1 MDPPN
6 SNNTH
11 EEQHAPHNDTAQQS
25 INNLAPIINNPSAL
39 MKSAAA
45 QQQQASTSSTRK
57 RPPPKQLNNKPP
69 QRRSRLSI
77 DAELITDANQQQ
89 QQQCSYATS
98 SLQRHKSDEC
108 NIGGDCNHC
117 RDEAATGIINLAR
130 GGAFNNTAA
139 DANSANKLPPIQ
151 PQQHSM
157 QRPPSVV
164 NSQYNPQASLLAAA
178 AASLP
183 PTSAIPPNL
192 STNSP
197 AMATNMNIHPHS
209 IIGTASIGTA
219 QQLQQQQQQ
228 QSNNNTYHNSI
239 VQLTIVKCKP
249 SYNEPWNKLP
259 MERVVG
265 IGVIIPWTETLPS
278 NNGGVGPSN
287 NGTNNRTSAN
297 GTSASGVGSVEQGI
311 RILTT
316 ASLINHATSILGQNQ
331 SSTISIANC
340 TVDYISPSLDLA
352 LLKVNVNI
360 SVNDNNG
367 SYGWDYSPSAIS
379 YIQGNRLQGVGGI
392 SLPRLGEEVM
402 IVGYT
407 DSSSSVV
414 ARQQQQ
420 QHNRGTISGYHAIED
435 DSHILRMK
443 INLHTNNNG
452 VENCSGYCR
461 SSGVVVN
468 ISGQIVGIV
477 SSTSSSTSQDGFASG
492 IPGCVIG
499 NFLNQCSVRQQQQI
513 NAASSPQKVWGS
525 SKSSPAVSNSDSH
538 DTGDEIS
545 NKKSTLSFKGRT
557 NTGQRGDSNKGIKYL
572 PGIPNLGITGY
583 QTLENKALQQSLGL
597 EPNLGI
603 GVRILGINHTVHPS
617 GTTNTNDQIVG
628 SHQCNEDKKC
638 HTSML
643 RTDDVLL
650 AVDDEPVQC
659 DGTIRLTPSRP
670 NERVDFRWLIS
681 QRQVGSTVKLDVI
694 RQRKKV
700 QIHATLSASRH
711 LVPKIHEVEN
721 EEDTLPSYVI
731 CGGCVFVPL
740 TEAWL
745 LESSL
750 NKERSS
756 DVKVFQRYLQELRKG
771 GDQQIIILSHVLA
784 DSCNIGY
791 HDFQNMILTSVNG
804 QRPITNMHML
814 MDVLVKKNS
823 GSSIEFRLSNVHV
836 DRAKVVIC
844 MNANEVMESETRILN
859 NYGIES
865 WCSGVSSSLRLEAEG
880 KAHRHGAPCC
890 LKTMRA
896 LRNAVRQTTLVVPKQ
911 QSSSSKKNASST
923 IDNSNANDVS
933 VTRRIIEFGETHKMQ
948 SAPLFAGKYT
958 EEGGWT
964 QVKTKH
970 LSQLCACGKS
980 TRFYCICSIGVM
992 RCKDCFLAHCKDH
1005 SGHTC
1010 TEACGP
1016 NCNESG
1022 ADVIADGVEL
1032 VTTHKRKRNNPAQ
1045 AIQSRCVVC
1054 KAKTCYCCSSCGF
1067 EKEAALCHVSTGR
1080 NCLQLHATEKHS
1092 KKSASHN
1099 GDDKQHEHSEQCGAA
1114 DMCSSSI

>member
-1 MDPPN
+1 MKFHHIQSLTCTQTTNQLRYNMDMDPPN
-6 SNNTH
+6 SNNS
-11 EEQHAPHNDTAQQS
+11 EQQAPSSTTTAQQS

-45 QQQQASTSSTRK
+45 QQQLTSTSSRK
-57 RPPPKQLNNKPP
+57 RPPPKQYTNPQNK
-69 QRRSRLSI
+69 QRSRLSI
-77 DAELITDANQQQ
+77 DAELITDANQNQLPH
-89 QQQCSYATS
+89 CSYQSS
-98 SLQRHKSDEC
+98 SLKRHKSDEC

-130 GGAFNNTAA
+130 GGVFKNANASP
-139 DANSANKLPPIQ
+139 DANNGNKLPPIQ

-164 NSQYNPQASLLAAA
+164 NSSQYNPQASLLAAA
-178 AASLP
+178 AAASLP
-183 PTSAIPPNL
+183 PTSAIPTNL
-192 STNSP
+192 NATSHP
-197 AMATNMNIHPHS
+197 MPTNMNIHSHSANLQAHS
-209 IIGTASIGTA
+209 ILTTSIGNNL
-219 QQLQQQQQQ
+219 QLKQQQQ
-228 QSNNNTYHNSI
+228 NNTYHNSI

-249 SYNEPWNKLP
+249 SFIEPWNKLP
-259 MERVVG
+259 MERLVG
-265 IGVIIPWTETLPS
+265 TGVIIPWTETFPTSTDPS
-278 NNGGVGPSN
+278 M
-287 NGTNNRTSAN
+287 
-297 GTSASGVGSVEQGI
+297 GTSTAGNVNGKNTNKQGI

-316 ASLINHATSILGQNQ
+316 ASLINHATSILGQNI
-331 SSTISIANC
+331 SSPISANC
-340 TVDYISPSLDLA
+340 TVDYISLSLDLA
-352 LLKVNVNI
+352 LLKVDIDQNGV
-360 SVNDNNG
+360 NG
-367 SYGWDYSPSAIS
+367 SFGWDYYSPSAIS
-379 YIQGNRLQGVGGI
+379 YIQGNSRLQGVGGS

-402 IVGYT
+402 IVDG
-407 DSSSSVV
+407 S
-414 ARQQQQ
+414 AGQQQ
-420 QHNRGTISGYHAIED
+420 QHNRGTISGYHAVED
-435 DSHILRMK
+435 ENHILRMK
-443 INLHTNNNG
+443 INLHTNNYYTG
-452 VENCSGYCR
+452 DCG
-461 SSGVVVN
+461 SGVVVN
-468 ISGQIVGIV
+468 TNGQIVGIV
-477 SSTSSSTSQDGFASG
+477 SSSSSTTTQDGFASG
-492 IPGCVIG
+492 IPACVIG
-499 NFLNQCSVRQQQQI
+499 NFLNQCSVKQQQQQHT
-513 NAASSPQKVWGS
+513 ASPQVGWGS
-525 SKSSPAVSNSDSH
+525 SKSPTVSNSDSH
-538 DTGDEIS
+538 DTGDES
-545 NKKSTLSFKGRT
+545 SRKSATSFKGRT
-557 NTGQRGDSNKGIKYL
+557 NTGQRGDGKGIKYL

-617 GTTNTNDQIVG
+617 GATNTNDQGVG

-650 AVDDEPVQC
+650 AVDDEPVQL

-700 QIHATLSASRH
+700 QIHATLSSPQH

-745 LESSL
+745 LESL
-750 NKERSS
+750 NNGRLS
-756 DVKVFQRYLQELRKG
+756 DNLQVYQRYLQELRR

-791 HDFQNMILTSVNG
+791 HDFTNMILTSVNG
-804 QRPITNMHML
+804 QRPMTNMHML

-823 GSSIEFRLSNVHV
+823 GSSIEFRLSNVHI

-844 MNANEVMESETRILN
+844 MNANEVMESETRILS

-896 LRNAVRQTTLVVPKQ
+896 LRNAVRQTMLVVPKQ
-911 QSSSSKKNASST
+911 QSSSKKNASST
-923 IDNSNANDVS
+923 TADNNNTNDVS

-1010 TEACGP
+1010 TDACGP

-1099 GDDKQHEHSEQCGAA
+1099 GDDKQHEHSEHCGAA

>member
-1 MDPPN
+1 MDMDPPN
-6 SNNTH
+6 SNDT
-11 EEQHAPHNDTAQQS
+11 EQQATSSTTTAQQS
-25 INNLAPIINNPSAL
+25 INNLAPIINNPTAL

-45 QQQQASTSSTRK
+45 QQQQQASTSSRK
-57 RPPPKQLNNKPP
+57 RPPPKPLNNKPP
-69 QRRSRLSI
+69 QRSRMSI
-77 DAELITDANQQQ
+77 DAELIADANQNQV
-89 QQQCSYATS
+89 QCTYQSLR

-130 GGAFNNTAA
+130 GGANFKNNTAA
-139 DANSANKLPPIQ
+139 GSSNGVGNNSVSVV
-151 PQQHSM
+151 QQQ

-178 AASLP
+178 AAAASLP
-183 PTSAIPPNL
+183 PTSAIPPNI
-192 STNSP
+192 N
-197 AMATNMNIHPHS
+197 ATSHSMPNNMNIHPHS
-209 IIGTASIGTA
+209 IIGTASIGTNV
-219 QQLQQQQQQ
+219 QQQ
-228 QSNNNTYHNSI
+228 NNTYHNSI

-249 SYNEPWNKLP
+249 SYIEPWNKLP
-259 MERVVG
+259 MESCVG
-265 IGVIIPWTETLPS
+265 TGVIIPWTETVLPS
-278 NNGGVGPSN
+278 NNG
-287 NGTNNRTSAN
+287 NGLTNK
-297 GTSASGVGSVEQGI
+297 GTSNKQGI

-316 ASLINHATSILGQNQ
+316 ASLINHATSILGQNL
-331 SSTISIANC
+331 SSPISANC
-340 TVDYISPSLDLA
+340 TVDYISLSLDLA

-360 SVNDNNG
+360 DNDN
-367 SYGWDYSPSAIS
+367 SLIGWDCQLNVIS
-379 YIQGNRLQGVGGI
+379 NLIGFGFGNMSGMQGMGGI
-392 SLPRLGEEVM
+392 SLPRLSEEVM
-402 IVGYT
+402 IVGYNANGT
-407 DSSSSVV
+407 SNVS
-414 ARQQQQ
+414 AGMQQQ
-420 QHNRGTISGYHAIED
+420 QHNRGIISGYHAIED

-452 VENCSGYCR
+452 IGRDCG

-468 ISGQIVGIV
+468 TNGQIVGIV
-477 SSTSSSTSQDGFASG
+477 SSSSPTTQDGFTNG
-492 IPGCVIG
+492 IPACVIG
-499 NFLNQCSVRQQQQI
+499 NFLNQCSVRQQQQLS
-513 NAASSPQKVWGS
+513 AASPQTVWGTG
-525 SKSSPAVSNSDSH
+525 KSPSVSNSDSH
-538 DTGDEIS
+538 DTGDETP
-545 NKKSTLSFKGRT
+545 KKIAITSSKGQT
-557 NTGQRGDSNKGIKYL
+557 KTGQRGDGNKGIKYL

-583 QTLENKALQQSLGL
+583 QTLENKALQQNLGL
-597 EPNLGI
+597 KPNLGV
-603 GVRILGINHTVHPS
+603 GVRILGINHTTHPF
-617 GTTNTNDQIVG
+617 TTNNDQVVG

-643 RTDDVLL
+643 RTDDLLL
-650 AVDDEPVQC
+650 AVDDEPVQL

-681 QRQVGSTVKLDVI
+681 QRPVGSKVKLDVI
-694 RQRKKV
+694 RQRKKM

-745 LESSL
+745 LESL
-750 NKERSS
+750 NKGRSS
-756 DVKVFQRYLQELRKG
+756 DVQVFQRYLQEQRK

-784 DSCNIGY
+784 DSCNFGY
-791 HDFQNMILTSVNG
+791 HGFQNMILTSVNG
-804 QRPITNMHML
+804 QRPITNIQML

-844 MNANEVMESETRILN
+844 MNANEVLESETCILS

-880 KAHRHGAPCC
+880 KAHRHGTPCC

-896 LRNAVRQTTLVVPKQ
+896 LRSSVRQTTLVVPKQ
-911 QSSSSKKNASST
+911 QSSSKKNASST
-923 IDNSNANDVS
+923 ANNNSNDVS
-933 VTRRIIEFGETHKMQ
+933 VTRRIMEFGEAHKMQ

-970 LSQLCACGKS
+970 LSQLCTCGKS

-1005 SGHTC
+1005 SGHKC
-1010 TEACGP
+1010 GPNCGP

-1032 VTTHKRKRNNPAQ
+1032 VTTKKRKRNNPAQ

-1092 KKSASHN
+1092 KKSKTAAT
-1099 GDDKQHEHSEQCGAA
+1099 AA
-1114 DMCSSSI
+1114 DTCSSSI

>member
-1 MDPPN
+1 MDMDLPN
-6 SNNTH
+6 SNDTR
-11 EEQHAPHNDTAQQS
+11 EQQHADSKTS

-45 QQQQASTSSTRK
+45 QQQHQASTSRK
-57 RPPPKQLNNKPP
+57 RPPPKQINNKPP
-69 QRRSRLSI
+69 QQRSRLSI
-77 DAELITDANQQQ
+77 DAELIADANQQQ
-89 QQQCSYATS
+89 QQQCTYQSIS
-98 SLQRHKSDEC
+98 SLKRHKSDEC

-130 GGAFNNTAA
+130 GGVFNNTNTASNGDNA
-139 DANSANKLPPIQ
+139 SNKLPPIQ

-178 AASLP
+178 AAASLP

-192 STNSP
+192 HTNSP
-197 AMATNMNIHPHS
+197 AMATNMNIHPL
-209 IIGTASIGTA
+209 IGTV

-228 QSNNNTYHNSI
+228 NTYHNSI

-249 SYNEPWNKLP
+249 SYIEPWNKLP
-259 MERVVG
+259 MERCVG

-278 NNGGVGPSN
+278 SVNLNGTGANNGNSN
-287 NGTNNRTSAN
+287 NGTFNGINNN
-297 GTSASGVGSVEQGI
+297 NVKQGI

-316 ASLINHATSILGQNQ
+316 ASLINHATSILGQNT
-331 SSTISIANC
+331 SSPLSSKC
-340 TVDYISPSLDLA
+340 TVDYISLSLDLA
-352 LLKVNVNI
+352 LLKVNVIENG
-360 SVNDNNG
+360 VNG
-367 SYGWDYSPSAIS
+367 SYGWDYSPNAIS
-379 YIQGNRLQGVGGI
+379 YIQGNRLQGVGGSI
-392 SLPRLGEEVM
+392 LPWLGEEVM
-402 IVGYT
+402 VAGYT
-407 DSSSSVV
+407 NGS
-414 ARQQQQ
+414 AGQ
-420 QHNRGTISGYHAIED
+420 QHNRGIISGYHAIED

-443 INLHTNNNG
+443 INLHTNNYG
-452 VENCSGYCR
+452 GRDCVG
-461 SSGVVVN
+461 SGVVVN
-468 ISGQIVGIV
+468 TNGQIVGI
-477 SSTSSSTSQDGFASG
+477 STTSTQDGFTSG
-492 IPGCVIG
+492 ISACVIG
-499 NFLNQCSVRQQQQI
+499 NFLNQCIVQQQQQLCS
-513 NAASSPQKVWGS
+513 ASSPQKVWGA

-538 DTGDEIS
+538 DTGDETSS
-545 NKKSTLSFKGRT
+545 NRKSATSFKGRT
-557 NTGQRGDSNKGIKYL
+557 NTRQKGDGNKGIKYL

-583 QTLENKALQQSLGL
+583 QTLENKALQQNLGL

-603 GVRILGINHTVHPS
+603 GVRILGINHTIHPAL
-617 GTTNTNDQIVG
+617 NNDQVVG
-628 SHQCNEDKKC
+628 SQQCNEDKKC

-650 AVDDEPVQC
+650 AVDDEPVQL
-659 DGTIRLTPSRP
+659 DGTVRLTPSRP

-681 QRQVGSTVKLDVI
+681 QRPVGSTVKLDVI
-694 RQRKKV
+694 RQRKKM

-745 LESSL
+745 LESH
-750 NKERSS
+750 NKGRIS
-756 DVKVFQRYLQELRKG
+756 DVQVYQRYLQELRK

-791 HDFQNMILTSVNG
+791 HSFQNMILTSVNG

-823 GSSIEFRLSNVHV
+823 GSNIEFRLSNVHV

-844 MNANEVMESETRILN
+844 MNANEVMASETRILS

-896 LRNAVRQTTLVVPKQ
+896 LRNSVRQTTLVVPKQ
-911 QSSSSKKNASST
+911 QSSSKKNVSST
-923 IDNSNANDVS
+923 ANNNNANDVS
-933 VTRRIIEFGETHKMQ
+933 VTRRIIEFGEAHKMQ

-1099 GDDKQHEHSEQCGAA
+1099 SDDKQHEHSEQCGAA
-1114 DMCSSSI
+1114 DMCSSTFR